1 MGFGFLHRVVIVS
14 SGSPEAE
21 LLGVSASEAVGG
33 NDGDRVGVG
42 RGSGRKVEVG
52 GAGALCMREPYAG
65 AAQRVEAGRIVG
77 VGDVDALHGAA
88 VAAVLIPDHRPV
100 RVPVPRLDHQSV
112 TIALDLTREPE
123 TQLPVGRFVEALV
136 LPLEVVA
143 RLAEELI
150 ALRRAVGIHRV
161 VPEVAAELRHVVLRE

>member
-1 MGFGFLHRVVIVS
+1 
-14 SGSPEAE
+14 
-21 LLGVSASEAVGG
+21 
-33 NDGDRVGVG
+33 
-42 RGSGRKVEVG
+42 
-52 GAGALCMREPYAG
+52 MREPYAG

-161 VPEVAAELRHVVLRE
+161 VPEVAAELRHVVLRDAVAHLVVRVDVGVARDEVEFEAGKSRQKRLDALHRVVEP